1 MRFDVRKFSLLG
13 ILFIILLL
21 SPSCGFAEVDT
32 TKPVT
37 HEQIEKINK
46 KLDESRN
53 REEKILVG
61 QDKILEEILTS
72 RKWAKRK

>member
-1 MRFDVRKFSLLG
+1 VRKIFSFG
-13 ILFIILLL
+13 TPFIILLFSASL
-21 SPSCGFAEVDT
+21 GFTEVDT
-32 TKPVT
+32 TKHVT

-46 KLDESRN
+46 KLDESRI
-53 REEKILVG
+53 REEKILAG